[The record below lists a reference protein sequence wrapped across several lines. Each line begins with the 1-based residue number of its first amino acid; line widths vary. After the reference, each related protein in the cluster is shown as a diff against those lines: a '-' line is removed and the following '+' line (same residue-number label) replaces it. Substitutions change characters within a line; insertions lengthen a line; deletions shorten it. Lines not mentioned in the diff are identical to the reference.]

1 MGLIRLVVILIIAWL
16 AYSLT
21 RRWLASLDQKQIQK
35 QERKKRDESS
45 HIETMVSCALCDLH
59 IPQSEAVQAQGK
71 YYCCAEH
78 RKRAESS

>member
-16 AYSLT
+16 VYSLT
-21 RRWLASLDQKQIQK
+21 RRWLASLDQKRVQ
-35 QERKKRDESS
+35 KRDKSP
-45 HIETMVSCALCDLH
+45 HIENMVSCALCNLH
-59 IPQSEAVQAQGK
+59 IPQDEAVQAQGK